1 MESHRKKIFVAGEYG
16 HLGRF
21 RERRHLCGSV
31 CKMSSS
37 KKILPVTVL
46 SYNQAKHFASITL
59 LVPIIA
65 LSGPVIPILLIKKV
79 EAEVGQRTGKRLLH
93 LGFKPMYLCLNPEP
107 VI

>member
-1 MESHRKKIFVAGEYG
+1 MAGEYG

-21 RERRHLCGSV
+21 RERRHLCGSI

-37 KKILPVTVL
+37 KKKLAVTVL
-46 SYNQAKHFASITL
+46 SYNQAKYFASITL

-65 LSGPVIPILLIKKV
+65 LSGPVIPILLIKKSKLKWDKELV
-79 EAEVGQRTGKRLLH
+79 KDCCIWDSSPCIHV
-93 LGFKPMYLCLNPEP
+93 CLNPEP